1 MSVVEATSISV
12 VALLERQGTA
22 VEQTLAASAVRDA
35 FGQLAGSPTQSLGEV
50 LERLERQRLTVD
62 RVAAEQLVGTLAGQ
76 HDLDVLAR
84 FLRDEPQRNQCRIGY
99 RVVEVP
105 DDLGNGSGELGGG
118 DHLDDVLRADR
129 CGRFCRDVDLGI
141 ALTFETGRE
150 GDQVGVVAHRQR
162 RDRRGVDTT
171 GQERTDGDVGA
182 HVLGDRILECLGD
195 FLVARLL
202 GARCKRLGRELRRE
216 IPRERGLLARTH
228 PGEAARLQASDLLV
242 QCFRLRY
249 VLQNGVVLDGTRIQL
264 GTDADQ
270 IGEFEQAL
278 LLAAERGATGAGRD
292 EQRLDPER
300 IARDEQLACVG
311 VPDRER
317 EHSAQAPDRVLTP
330 VVECSD
336 DGLGVALGEE
346 LGVVVLD
353 QFGADLQVV
362 VDLAVERERITLRV
376 LRWAPTQRLVGMSD
390 VDDRQAVEPED
401 EVIVVPRPVF
411 VRPAVTKAM
420 HRLVDPRDGVLAGS
434 ARCQ

>member
-1 MSVVEATSISV
+1 M
-12 VALLERQGTA
+12 
-22 VEQTLAASAVRDA
+22 
-35 FGQLAGSPTQSLGEV
+35 
-50 LERLERQRLTVD
+50 
-62 RVAAEQLVGTLAGQ
+62 
-76 HDLDVLAR
+76 
-84 FLRDEPQRNQCRIGY
+84 
-99 RVVEVP
+99 
-105 DDLGNGSGELGGG
+105 
-118 DHLDDVLRADR
+118 
-129 CGRFCRDVDLGI
+129 
-141 ALTFETGRE
+141 
-150 GDQVGVVAHRQR
+150 
-162 RDRRGVDTT
+162 
-171 GQERTDGDVGA
+171 
-182 HVLGDRILECLGD
+182 
-195 FLVARLL
+195 
-202 GARCKRLGRELRRE
+202 
-216 IPRERGLLARTH
+216 
-228 PGEAARLQASDLLV
+228 

-249 VLQNGVVLDGTRIQL
+249 VLQNGEVLDGTRIQL

-278 LLAAERGATGAGRD
+278 LLAAERGAAVAGRD